1 MSSADTARV
10 TRVQRTAPIPDYA
23 SPARVSVV
31 IPCFNYAR
39 YLPEA
44 VSSVLEQSKVDVDV
58 IVVDDAS
65 TDDSLQVARR
75 LAEADSR
82 VQVIGRPRNG
92 GPVETFNLGLR
103 AAKGEFLVRLDADD
117 LLTPGALHRAAALMR
132 AYPQVGL
139 VYGRPL
145 HFRTDLPKPRTRA
158 RSWTVWSGMQWL
170 ADRCEDGCN
179 VITSPEVLM
188 RMSVVRRIGGQR
200 PLAHT
205 HDMEMWLRMSAF
217 ADVAYVAGADQA
229 WHREHPASLSAREV
243 DQIVDLR
250 ERAAAFY
257 ELVTGPARSQPGVVD
272 LGTSAVRQLSREAL
286 AKCKHELDRGR
297 RPVER
302 IDALLGIAAQL
313 DPNVKS
319 TAEWQAIQRRLDHRP
334 GSVAKII
341 GLPEGVQSRWKYLR
355 RHYRWLTTGS
365 YLPTGARR
373 VRRWSWRPG
382 MARQSLSTSNLDQ
395 ADQGGRA
402 EQQHA
407 GSSRRVPAIFP
418 ESAES

>member
-1 MSSADTARV
+1 MSRADTARAPG
-10 TRVQRTAPIPDYA
+10 VQRTAPVPDYA
-23 SPARVSVV
+23 SPAHVSVV

-65 TDDSLQVARR
+65 TDDSLQIARR

-92 GPVETFNLGLR
+92 GPVETFNLGLT

-117 LLTPGALHRAAALMR
+117 VLTPGALHRAAALMR

-145 HFRTDLPKPRTRA
+145 HFQTDLPKPRTRA
-158 RSWTVWSGMQWL
+158 RSWTVWSGMHWL

-179 VITSPEVLM
+179 VITSPEAFM
-188 RMSVVRRIGGQR
+188 RMSVVRRVGGQR

-205 HDMEMWLRMSAF
+205 HDMEMWLRIAAF
-217 ADVAYVAGADQA
+217 ADVAYIRGADQA
-229 WHREHPASLSAREV
+229 WHREHPESLSATKV

-250 ERAAAFY
+250 ERAAAFR
-257 ELVTGPARSQPGVVD
+257 ELVTGVASSRPGVTD
-272 LGTSAVRQLSREAL
+272 LGASAVRQLSRESL
-286 AKCKHELDRGR
+286 AMCQHELDRGR

-302 IDALLGIAAQL
+302 IDALLGIAAEF
-313 DPNVKS
+313 DPNVKA
-319 TAEWQAIQRRLDHRP
+319 TAEWRAIQRRLDHQP
-334 GSVAKII
+334 GSVAKVI
-341 GLPEGVQSRWKYLR
+341 GLSEGVQSRWKHLR

-365 YLPTGARR
+365 YLPTAARR
-373 VRRWSWRPG
+373 IHHWAWRPG
-382 MARQSLSTSNLDQ
+382 TARTERMDLETRPS
-395 ADQGGRA
+395 GPRK
-402 EQQHA
+402 
-407 GSSRRVPAIFP
+407 GS
-418 ESAES
+418 